1 MTIVSQECILNNK
14 IDQKFSFFG
23 SFSEKPY
30 SIMQNTLSTY
40 LFWDIDQDTLD
51 LHRHKRF
58 IIERMLQYGRPE
70 DIHWLLDHYSKNDIV
85 DVIKRSKTID
95 RKTASYWSIH
105 YHIPEKEI
113 LCLNRPLIQDCFY

>member
-1 MTIVSQECILNNK
+1 
-14 IDQKFSFFG
+14 
-23 SFSEKPY
+23 
-30 SIMQNTLSTY
+30 MQNVLPTY

-70 DIHWLLDHYSKNDIV
+70 DIHWLLDHYSKDDIV